1 MFQKFLNLSRVHKRL
16 ISVFADTVVL
26 LFALWAAFSLRLE
39 QRYWMPDRDQLI
51 VFGLTVLFTI
61 AVFVKLGLYRAVIR
75 YLSDRAFVTVITG
88 VFVSAIT
95 LILLGYWLEVMV
107 PRSVPIIYGALAF
120 IFVSGTRMTVRML
133 VNRPKH
139 RNKEFVG
146 IVGAGETGLQLANA
160 LDQGTE
166 YHPSAFISLLKANH
180 RALVNGIPVYD
191 ISHIERVVKDH
202 RIKRLLLALDAD
214 SGIDRKRLLRRLEP
228 LAIPVQTVP
237 SMSEL
242 VAGQAR
248 INDIRDL
255 EIEDLLGRDPVQ
267 PDNAQVAESLYNRSV
282 LVTGAGGS
290 IGSELCRQIIRHRPS
305 RLVLF
310 EQSEFSLYAIERE
323 LQALNRIEALGVEIK
338 PLLGSVTHR
347 RRCESVMRSFGIE
360 TVYHAAAYKHVP
372 LVEHN
377 VIEGVQN
384 NVFGTFHVAEAAI
397 AAGVRRF
404 VLISTDKAVRP
415 TNVMGASKRMAE
427 LVLQGLAQR
436 QSDTIFSMVR
446 FGNVLGSSGSVVPLF
461 RDQIRDGGP
470 VTVTHPDIIRY
481 FMTIPEASQLVLQA
495 GSMGQG
501 GEVFVLDMGE
511 PVKIADLARKMIHLM
526 GLTEKTDDDP
536 GGDIEV
542 VFNGL
547 RPGEKLYEEL
557 LIGDNPQGTSHP
569 RIMMAREVSM
579 SPEDLEETLNK
590 LLIASQE
597 FNCDRV
603 VEILTKAPTGFS
615 PTGRVA
621 DLVWQ
626 VGNSEQREPLALDS
640 KLDDIVSE
648 PRHDEDLSQPE
659 PTDQR
664 DPGQKT
670 LYSVTEGLTT
680 QEMGETARDKGKM
693 SRSQLE

>member
-1 MFQKFLNLSRVHKRL
+1 MFQRFLNLSRVHKRL
-16 ISVFADTVVL
+16 ISVFADVAVL
-26 LFALWAAFSLRLE
+26 FFAIWAAFSLRLD
-39 QRYWMPDRDQLI
+39 QQFWVPDRGQLI
-51 VFGLTVLFTI
+51 VSGLTVVITI

-75 YLSDRAFVTVITG
+75 YLSDRAFITVITG

-95 LILLGYWLEVMV
+95 LILLGYWLEVLV

-139 RNKEFVG
+139 NNKQYVG

-166 YHPSAFISLLKANH
+166 YHPCAFISLLKANH

-191 ISHIERVVKDH
+191 ISHIERVVRDH

-214 SGIDRKRLLRRLEP
+214 SGIDRKRLLKRLEP

-237 SMSEL
+237 TMSEL

-267 PDNAQVAESLYNRSV
+267 PDNAQVAASLYNRSV

-290 IGSELCRQIIRHRPS
+290 IGSELCRQIIRHRPA

-323 LQALNRIEALGVEIK
+323 LQALNSIEGLGVEIN

-347 RRCESVMRSFGIE
+347 RRCETVMRRFGIE

-377 VIEGVQN
+377 IIEGVQN
-384 NVFGTFHVAEAAI
+384 NVFGTFNVAEAAI
-397 AAGVRRF
+397 AAEVKRF

-415 TNVMGASKRMAE
+415 TNVMGASKRLAE

-436 QSDTIFSMVR
+436 QSNTIFSMVR

-526 GLTEKTDDDP
+526 GLVEKTDERPD
-536 GGDIEV
+536 GDIEI
-542 VFNGL
+542 VFSGL

-557 LIGDNPQGTSHP
+557 LIGDNPQGTAHP

-579 SPEDLEETLNK
+579 PWDEVEQTLNR
-590 LLIASQE
+590 LMRASHE
-597 FNCDRV
+597 FDCD
-603 VEILTKAPTGFS
+603 EIMKILKTAPTGFAHN
-615 PTGRVA
+615 GEVA
-621 DLVWQ
+621 DLVWCNGNQ
-626 VGNSEQREPLALDS
+626 ERVGEARNEDKVRRLPLA
-640 KLDDIVSE
+640 
-648 PRHDEDLSQPE
+648 
-659 PTDQR
+659 
-664 DPGQKT
+664 
-670 LYSVTEGLTT
+670 
-680 QEMGETARDKGKM
+680 
-693 SRSQLE
+693 

>member
-1 MFQKFLNLSRVHKRL
+1 MFEKFLNLSRVHKRL
-16 ISVFADTVVL
+16 VSVFADVVVL
-26 LFALWAAFSLRLE
+26 FFALWAAFSLRLE
-39 QRYWMPDRDQLI
+39 QQFWVPDQGQLI
-51 VFGLTVLFTI
+51 VSGLTVVFTI
-61 AVFVKLGLYRAVIR
+61 AVFIKLGLYRAVIR
-75 YLSDRAFVTVITG
+75 YLSDRAFITVITG
-88 VFVSAIT
+88 VVISAIT
-95 LILLGYWLEVMV
+95 LILLGYWLEVQV

-133 VNRPKH
+133 VNRPRH
-139 RNKEFVG
+139 RNKQYVA

-166 YHPSAFISLLKANH
+166 YHPAAFITLLKGNH
-180 RALVNGIPVYD
+180 RALINGIPVYD
-191 ISHIERVVKDH
+191 ISHIERAVREH
-202 RIKRLLLALDAD
+202 RVKRLLLALDAD
-214 SGIDRKRLLRRLEP
+214 SGIDRKRLLKKLEP

-237 SMSEL
+237 TMSEL

-267 PDNAQVAESLYNRSV
+267 PDNAQVATSLYQRV
-282 LVTGAGGS
+282 VMVTGAGGS
-290 IGSELCRQIIRHRPS
+290 IGSELCRQIIQHRPS
-305 RLVLF
+305 KLVLF

-323 LQALNRIEALGVEIK
+323 LQAINQIEALGVEIH
-338 PLLGSVTHR
+338 PLLGSVTHL
-347 RRCESVMRSFGIE
+347 RRCETAMRSFGIE

-397 AAGVRRF
+397 AAGVKRF

-415 TNVMGASKRMAE
+415 TNVMGASKRLAE

-526 GLTEKTDDDP
+526 GLMEKTDDRPD
-536 GGDIEV
+536 GDIEI
-542 VFNGL
+542 VFSGL

-557 LIGDNPQGTSHP
+557 LIGDNPQGTAHP

-579 SPEDLEETLNK
+579 PWGEVEQTLNR
-590 LLIASQE
+590 LMRASHD
-597 FNCDRV
+597 FNCE
-603 VEILTKAPTGFS
+603 EIIQILKTAPTGFA
-615 PTGRVA
+615 PNGDVA
-621 DLVWQ
+621 DLVWCNGDRQ
-626 VGNSEQREPLALDS
+626 LTVA
-640 KLDDIVSE
+640 
-648 PRHDEDLSQPE
+648 SQE
-659 PTDQR
+659 
-664 DPGQKT
+664 
-670 LYSVTEGLTT
+670 S
-680 QEMGETARDKGKM
+680 DKI
-693 SRSQLE
+693 RRFPA